1 MYTEKAVFIKR
12 HEAMNAIRK
21 LPAEGFS
28 YDHEILV
35 SGEKVLKA
43 LEAIPGE
50 NVWPVVDGEWL
61 QICNDASW
69 QYTDEHYQ
77 CKRCG
82 ARESRKKNYCSG
94 CGAKMKNSDLE
105 ELLKTMEEWEE

>member
-1 MYTEKAVFIKR
+1 MHTEKAVFIKR

-28 YDHEILV
+28 YDREILV

-50 NVWPVVDGEWL
+50 ERLVGDGEWL
-61 QICNDASW
+61 QICNDASR

-105 ELLKTMEEWEE
+105 ELLKTMEEREE